1 MLATP
6 GSVHIGCTRSTRS
19 AIQILAHHLESAVF
33 IPCNLEPW
41 KLGRDRFELRE
52 MFGRY
57 SYITQTRGACAAR
70 DGDVCGA
77 WARCEAMSGAQM
89 APGSVPLSAAPRRP
103 GGCQSRTRRQA
114 PFATTRAGAGHSGLC
129 AHQRHAFYA
138 LRYPDSGLAPARA
151 PISYIAP
158 SQAVGIR
165 SRSL

>member
-1 MLATP
+1 MLAIP
-6 GSVHIGCTRSTRS
+6 GSVHIGIARSTRS
-19 AIQILAHHLESAVF
+19 PIQIPANHLESAVF
-33 IPCNLEPW
+33 ISCNLEPW
-41 KLGRDRFELRE
+41 RLGEIALSCERCLGDTATVTR
-52 MFGRY
+52 
-57 SYITQTRGACAAR
+57 TRGACAAR
-70 DGDVCGA
+70 DGDVCRA
-77 WARCEAMSGAQM
+77 RARCEAMSGAQM

-114 PFATTRAGAGHSGLC
+114 PFATTGADAGHPGLC

-138 LRYPDSGLAPARA
+138 LRYPDSGLAPARV